1 MKTLSCACFGMLF
14 AASMLPAAAHAQE
27 EAAPSEPITIT
38 GNVSLVSD
46 YRFRGF
52 TQNSEDAAIQGGITV
67 THESGF
73 YAGTWASSVSFA
85 GNTEVDLFAGYS
97 KNLGG
102 ATVDAGLLYYL
113 YPQHGGS
120 GADFFEP
127 YLNLSTDVGPVNAK
141 VGVNYAWKQSALANV
156 QDASRPL
163 GEKSS
168 SFYLHGELAAKIP
181 DTPFA
186 LNAHAGHSWS
196 DAFPGGFDGKVFD
209 WSVGATASYKM
220 LTFGVSY
227 VNTDEPKAL
236 GYKSAIGADGAVVFS
251 LGASF

>member
-1 MKTLSCACFGMLF
+1 MKTLSRACLGMLF
-14 AASMLPAAAHAQE
+14 AASMLPATAHAE
-27 EAAPSEPITIT
+27 DEPASEPITIT
-38 GNVSLVSD
+38 GSVTLVSD

-52 TQNSEDAAIQGGITV
+52 TQSGEDPAIQGGITV

-97 KNLGG
+97 KDLGG
-102 ATVDAGLLYYL
+102 ATIDGGLLYYL

-163 GEKSS
+163 GAKSS

-236 GYKSAIGADGAVVFS
+236 GYKSGIGADGAVVFS

>member
-1 MKTLSCACFGMLF
+1 MKNFSRACLGMALALSAIP
-14 AASMLPAAAHAQE
+14 ATASAQE
-27 EAAPSEPITIT
+27 EEASEPIKIT
-38 GNVSLVSD
+38 GSVTLVSD

-52 TQNSEDAAIQGGITV
+52 SQSSEDPAIQGGITV

-97 KNLGG
+97 TAVGG
-102 ATVDAGLLYYL
+102 VTVDGGLLYYL

-127 YLNLSTDVGPVNAK
+127 YLNLSTNVGPVNAK
-141 VGVNYAWKQSALANV
+141 VGVNYAWDQSALGNI
-156 QDASRPL
+156 QDPSRAI
-163 GEKSS
+163 GDKSS
-168 SFYLHGELAAKIP
+168 AFYLHGELATSIP
-181 DTPFA
+181 GTPIG
-186 LNAHAGHSWS
+186 LNAHAGQAWS

-227 VNTDEPKAL
+227 VNTDEPKTL
-236 GYKSAIGADGAVVFS
+236 GFKDAIGADGAVVFS

>member
-1 MKTLSCACFGMLF
+1 MKTLSRACLGLAL
-14 AASMLPAAAHAQE
+14 AASALPATAFAQNE
-27 EAAPSEPITIT
+27 APSDPITISGSVT
-38 GNVSLVSD
+38 LVSD

-52 TQNSEDAAIQGGITV
+52 TQNSEDPAIQGGITV

-73 YAGTWASSVSFA
+73 YVGTWGSSVSFA

-97 KNLGG
+97 KDVGG
-102 ATVDAGLLYYL
+102 VTIDGGLLYYL

-141 VGVNYAWKQSALANV
+141 VGVNYAWKQSALGNL
-156 QDASRPL
+156 QDPSRAP
-163 GEKSS
+163 GAKSS
-168 SFYLHGELAAKIP
+168 AFYLHGELAADIP
-181 DTPFA
+181 GTPLA
-186 LNAHAGHSWS
+186 LNAHAGQAWS

-227 VNTDEPKAL
+227 VNTDEPKAG
-236 GYKSAIGADGAVVFS
+236 GYKDAIGADGAVVFS